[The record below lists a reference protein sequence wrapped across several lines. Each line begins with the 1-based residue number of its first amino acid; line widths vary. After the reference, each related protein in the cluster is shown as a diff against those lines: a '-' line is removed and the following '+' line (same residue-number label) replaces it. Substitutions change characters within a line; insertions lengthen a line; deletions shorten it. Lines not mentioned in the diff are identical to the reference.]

1 MYLKHI
7 LSFFRIIKKPK
18 DVPRVNTLGTP
29 ESIDIIENAV
39 YAELKPLGF
48 RKHGRTLH
56 RFVDGDISQVI
67 NFQCG
72 QSYREETHLMWVN
85 IGIRVPECFLFSFAP
100 DENPKKYYRESECNI
115 RSRLGKVKGKKVT
128 TYNLHGSIDEITAD
142 ILGQIKEYVL
152 PTFDV
157 LKDRTSILEKRREY
171 RNFDTLHYNTILFQE
186 AMIYGRMGD
195 LDKASELFNRYYFK
209 CKKKISPVK
218 GHLEYLDNLD
228 NLAKKLNITLK
239 DS

>member
-1 MYLKHI
+1 MYWKHI

-18 DVPRVNTLGTP
+18 DIPRVNMLNTT

-48 RKHGRTLH
+48 RKFGRTLH

-72 QSYREETHLMWVN
+72 QSYRDETHLMWVN
-85 IGIRVPECFLFSFAP
+85 IGIRVPKCELRRFEPEEKL
-100 DENPKKYYRESECNI
+100 KKYYHEYNCNM
-115 RSRLGKVKGKKVT
+115 RSQLGKTKGKNVT

-142 ILGQIKEYVL
+142 ILEQIKEYVL
-152 PTFDV
+152 PAFDV
-157 LKDRTSILEKRREY
+157 LKDRESILEKRREY
-171 RNFDTLHYNTILFQE
+171 RNFDTLHYNTILLQE

-195 LDKASELFNRYYFK
+195 LDKASELFNLYYLK
-209 CKKKISPVK
+209 CKKRINPNK
-218 GHLEYLDNLD
+218 GHLDVLEK
-228 NLAKKLNITLK
+228 LADELKITLK

>member
-1 MYLKHI
+1 MYLKNI

-85 IGIRVPECFLFSFAP
+85 IGIRVPECFLRSFSP
-100 DENPKKYYRESECNI
+100 DENPKKYYKEYECNI

-171 RNFDTLHYNTILFQE
+171 RNFDTLHYNTILLQE

-195 LDKASELFNRYYFK
+195 LDKASELFNLYYLK
-209 CKKKISPVK
+209 CKKRTNPNK
-218 GHLEYLDNLD
+218 GHLDILEK
-228 NLAKKLNITLK
+228 LADELKITLK

>member
-85 IGIRVPECFLFSFAP
+85 IGIRVPECFLCSFDP
-100 DENPKKYYRESECNI
+100 DENPKKYYREAECNI

-171 RNFDTLHYNTILFQE
+171 RNFDTLHYNTILLQE
-186 AMIYGRMGD
+186 AMIYGRMGE

-209 CKKKISPVK
+209 CKKEISPVK

>member
-85 IGIRVPECFLFSFAP
+85 IGIRVPECFLCSFAP

-171 RNFDTLHYNTILFQE
+171 RNFDTLYYNTILLQE

-218 GHLEYLDNLD
+218 GHLEYLDNL
-228 NLAKKLNITLK
+228 AKKLNITLK

>member
-1 MYLKHI
+1 MDWKRVLSSIGIKQKH
-7 LSFFRIIKKPK
+7 
-18 DVPRVNTLGTP
+18 DERVNMLGTT

-72 QSYREETHLMWVN
+72 QSYRDETHLMWVN
-85 IGIRVPECFLFSFAP
+85 IGIRVPECELRSFEG
-100 DENPKKYYRESECNI
+100 DEKPKKYYHEYECSM

-171 RNFDTLHYNTILFQE
+171 RNFDTLHYNTILLQE

-195 LDKASELFNRYYFK
+195 IEKAGELFNIYYKK
-209 CKKKISPVK
+209 CKTKISPHK
-218 GHLEYLDNLD
+218 AHLEYLEKLAAKLD
-228 NLAKKLNITLK
+228 ITLK
-239 DS
+239 DR

>member
-72 QSYREETHLMWVN
+72 QSYRDETHLMWVN
-85 IGIRVPECFLFSFAP
+85 IGIRVPECELRSFEG
-100 DENPKKYYRESECNI
+100 DEKPKKYYHEYECSM

-171 RNFDTLHYNTILFQE
+171 RNFDTLHYNTILLQE

-209 CKKKISPVK
+209 CKKKISPGK
-218 GHLEYLDNLD
+218 GHLEYLDNL
-228 NLAKKLNITLK
+228 AKRLNITLK

>member
-1 MYLKHI
+1 MYLKNI

-85 IGIRVPECFLFSFAP
+85 IGIRVPECFLHSFAP

-152 PTFDV
+152 PAFDV

-171 RNFDTLHYNTILFQE
+171 RNFDTLHYNTILLQE

-195 LDKASELFNRYYFK
+195 LDKASELFNLYYLK
-209 CKKKISPVK
+209 CKKRTNPNK
-218 GHLEYLDNLD
+218 GHLDILEK
-228 NLAKKLNITLK
+228 LADELKITLK
-239 DS
+239 DG

>member
-85 IGIRVPECFLFSFAP
+85 IGIRVPECFLHSFAP

-171 RNFDTLHYNTILFQE
+171 RNFDTLHYNTILLQE

-218 GHLEYLDNLD
+218 GHLEYLDNL
-228 NLAKKLNITLK
+228 AKKLNITLK
-239 DS
+239 DC

>member
-1 MYLKHI
+1 
-7 LSFFRIIKKPK
+7 
-18 DVPRVNTLGTP
+18 
-29 ESIDIIENAV
+29 
-39 YAELKPLGF
+39 
-48 RKHGRTLH
+48 
-56 RFVDGDISQVI
+56 
-67 NFQCG
+67 
-72 QSYREETHLMWVN
+72 MWVN
-85 IGIRVPECFLFSFAP
+85 IGIRVPECFLRSFSP

-171 RNFDTLHYNTILFQE
+171 RNFDTLHYNTILLQE

-195 LDKASELFNRYYFK
+195 LDKASELFNLYYLK
-209 CKKKISPVK
+209 CKKRTNPNK
-218 GHLEYLDNLD
+218 GHLDILEK
-228 NLAKKLNITLK
+228 LADELKITLK

>member
-85 IGIRVPECFLFSFAP
+85 IGIRVPECFLHSFAP

-171 RNFDTLHYNTILFQE
+171 RNFDTLHYNTILLQE

-218 GHLEYLDNLD
+218 GHLEYLDNL
-228 NLAKKLNITLK
+228 AKKLNITLK

>member
-85 IGIRVPECFLFSFAP
+85 IGIRVPECFLHSFAP

-171 RNFDTLHYNTILFQE
+171 RNFDTLHYNTILLQE

>member
-85 IGIRVPECFLFSFAP
+85 IGIRVPECFLCSFDP

-171 RNFDTLHYNTILFQE
+171 RNFDTLHYNTIVLQE

-195 LDKASELFNRYYFK
+195 LDKAIELFNRYYFK

-218 GHLEYLDNLD
+218 GHLEYLDNL
-228 NLAKKLNITLK
+228 AKKLNITLK

>member
-85 IGIRVPECFLFSFAP
+85 IGIRVPECFLHSFAP

-171 RNFDTLHYNTILFQE
+171 RNFDTLHYNTILLQE

-209 CKKKISPVK
+209 CKKVPLRFPCV
-218 GHLEYLDNLD
+218 GLDY
-228 NLAKKLNITLK
+228 
-239 DS
+239 

>member
-1 MYLKHI
+1 MYLKNI

-85 IGIRVPECFLFSFAP
+85 IGIRVPECFLRSFSP

-171 RNFDTLHYNTILFQE
+171 RNFDTLHYNTILLQE

-195 LDKASELFNRYYFK
+195 LDKASELFNLYYLK
-209 CKKKISPVK
+209 CKKRTNPNK
-218 GHLEYLDNLD
+218 GHLDILEK
-228 NLAKKLNITLK
+228 LADELKITLK

>member
-1 MYLKHI
+1 MYLKNI

-85 IGIRVPECFLFSFAP
+85 IGIRVPECFLRSFSP

-115 RSRLGKVKGKKVT
+115 RSRLGKVKGKK
-128 TYNLHGSIDEITAD
+128 
-142 ILGQIKEYVL
+142 
-152 PTFDV
+152 
-157 LKDRTSILEKRREY
+157 
-171 RNFDTLHYNTILFQE
+171 
-186 AMIYGRMGD
+186 
-195 LDKASELFNRYYFK
+195 
-209 CKKKISPVK
+209 
-218 GHLEYLDNLD
+218 
-228 NLAKKLNITLK
+228 
-239 DS
+239 

>member
-85 IGIRVPECFLFSFAP
+85 IGIRVPECFLCSFAP

-152 PTFDV
+152 PAFDV

-171 RNFDTLHYNTILFQE
+171 RNFDTLHYNTILLQE

-218 GHLEYLDNLD
+218 GHLEYLDNL
-228 NLAKKLNITLK
+228 AKKLNITLK

>member
-1 MYLKHI
+1 MQ
-7 LSFFRIIKKPK
+7 
-18 DVPRVNTLGTP
+18 
-29 ESIDIIENAV
+29 
-39 YAELKPLGF
+39 YAF
-48 RKHGRTLH
+48 ATRK
-56 RFVDGDISQVI
+56 S
-67 NFQCG
+67 
-72 QSYREETHLMWVN
+72 
-85 IGIRVPECFLFSFAP
+85 
-100 DENPKKYYRESECNI
+100 
-115 RSRLGKVKGKKVT
+115 KGKKVT

-171 RNFDTLHYNTILFQE
+171 RNFDTLHYNTILLQE

-209 CKKKISPVK
+209 YKKKISPVK
-218 GHLEYLDNLD
+218 GHLEYLDNL
-228 NLAKKLNITLK
+228 AKKLNITLK